1 MRLRLFAIVAA
12 VGALIVSSVSASA
25 TSEKFNPPK
34 QYYLAL
40 GDSLAFGFEQAKFVN
55 ELEHGTYNPASFDT
69 GYVGDFAA
77 MLQTVDPGI
86 TPVNYGCPGETTA
99 SFISGPCAY
108 QALGDPTLGIPPL
121 PLHSG
126 YPGSQQA
133 AALAFLHAHPGQ
145 VSPITLDD
153 GANDITPC
161 IGMPASCFAAALQ
174 QIGTNLDGSLGALR
188 AAAPDSEIIV
198 MEYYNPFYVV
208 DPTSDSQ
215 TAALNDVIATV
226 AAKHGA
232 RLANAFPAINHN
244 PNFATEFLSVCGLT
258 GMCFPAPGG
267 DVHANDFGY
276 SAIAAT
282 FWAAS
287 GYGRLGD

>member
-1 MRLRLFAIVAA
+1 MRLRAIAVVAA
-12 VGALIVSSVSASA
+12 LGMLLGSSISAA
-25 TSEKFNPPK
+25 AASEKFNPPK

-40 GDSLAFGFEQAKFVN
+40 GDSLAFGFEQAKFVG
-55 ELEHGTYNPASFDT
+55 ELQTGTYNPATFNT
-69 GYVGDFAA
+69 GYVDDFAE
-77 MLQTVDPGI
+77 MLRTVDPGI
-86 TPVNYGCPGETTA
+86 TTVNYGCPGETTL
-99 SFISGPCAY
+99 SFITGPCAY
-108 QALGDPTLGIPPL
+108 QALGTPTLGIPPL

-126 YPGSQQA
+126 YSGSQQS
-133 AALAFLHAHPGQ
+133 AALAFLQAHPGQ
-145 VSPITLDD
+145 VGTITLDD

-161 IGMPASCFAAALQ
+161 IGQPASCAAAALQ
-174 QIGTNLDGSLGALR
+174 QIGTDLDGSLGALR
-188 AAAPDSEIIV
+188 AAAPESEIIV
-198 MEYYNPFYVV
+198 MQYYNPFYVV

-215 TAALNDVIATV
+215 NAVLNDVIATM
-226 AAKHGA
+226 AAKHRA

-267 DVHANDFGY
+267 DVHANDLGY